1 MLIVENTAPQELDV
15 CATELEMI
23 AATFEALEA
32 AMNHKEYYDFN
43 PLAFSLPLGELAN
56 TTKIVYPSTQ
66 GFIGNNTC
74 TMTLH

>member
-56 TTKIVYPSTQ
+56 TTKEIKSLVAKLFEK
-66 GFIGNNTC
+66 GGAK
-74 TMTLH
+74 